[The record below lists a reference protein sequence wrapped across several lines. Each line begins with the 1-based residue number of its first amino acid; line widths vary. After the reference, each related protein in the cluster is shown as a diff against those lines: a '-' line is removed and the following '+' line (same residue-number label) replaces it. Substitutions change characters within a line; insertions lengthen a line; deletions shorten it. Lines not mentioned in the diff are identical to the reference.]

1 MSAKNKEVAYHTL
14 AFICSLTKT
23 LRPKEHMTISQWADR
38 NMVLPEGSNESGR
51 FNTDSVPYQRA
62 IMDAITDPYVTDVAV
77 MASAQVGKTTIV
89 LCGIGYYTDHEPS
102 EQLIVM
108 PTLTLGEKFSKM
120 RLAKLIRDV
129 PVLREK
135 INPAKTRDSDNT
147 IFLKSYPGG
156 HIVVAGANSAASL
169 SSMPIRVVWMDETDR
184 FPESAGGEG
193 NPIKLAEA
201 RSMTYWNKKRI
212 KTSTPTVAGK
222 SKIEEA
228 YNAGS
233 MEEWCVECPC
243 CGTWQPYDFKRVVF
257 DTVSMECINCKEE
270 ISEMDW
276 KGSPHKW
283 IAKHP
288 ERRKSR
294 TFHLSGLISPWMSW
308 QEIIEEFQ
316 QAKRRLE
323 KYHDVNDLKTFIN
336 TKLGECWEETELDEG
351 AVDKEV
357 LMDRAEHYAADI
369 PDGVLL
375 LTASVDVQ
383 DDRFEIEVRGWARD
397 YETWG
402 IYKTELYGDLEKK
415 ETWDELEEYLRTTF
429 YFGDGRELNIAAF
442 AIDTGGH
449 HTNRT
454 YKWIKAMKKKGKRV
468 YGVKGYSQKEGI
480 PLIYKRTKVDI
491 KEKNRNGR
499 EIVVD
504 STTIFILG
512 VDSGKEDITNRL
524 KIEEPGEGYC
534 HFPSNKGRGYDK
546 EYYEG
551 LTSEHKIDKTVRGKT
566 KKVWVKKAGA
576 RNEPL
581 DLFNYNYAACEI
593 LRPVW
598 GELEAKLDRGIN
610 YMKARKRTVRKTR
623 KSQGGIEV

>member
-1 MSAKNKEVAYHTL
+1 
-14 AFICSLTKT
+14 
-23 LRPKEHMTISQWADR
+23 MTISQWADE
-38 NMVLPEGSNESGR
+38 NMVLPEGSNESGK
-51 FNTDSVPYQRA
+51 FNTDNVPYQKA
-62 IMDAITDPYVTDVAV
+62 IMDAITDPYVMDVAV
-77 MASAQVGKTTIV
+77 MSSAQAGKTTII
-89 LCGIGYYTDHEPS
+89 LCGLGYYVDHEPS

-120 RLAKLIRDV
+120 RLAKLIRDI

-135 INPAKTRDSDNT
+135 INPAKSRDSDNT
-147 IFLKSYPGG
+147 IFLKTYPGG

-169 SSMPIRVVWMDETDR
+169 SSMPVRVVWMDETDR

-193 NPIKLAEA
+193 NPINLAEA
-201 RSMTYWNKKRI
+201 RSITYWNKKRI
-212 KTSTPTVAGK
+212 KTSTPTIAGK
-222 SKIEEA
+222 SKIEDA
-228 YNAGS
+228 YNNGS

-257 DTVSMECINCKEE
+257 NTVSMRCINCGEE
-270 ISEMDW
+270 ISEADW

-288 ERRKSR
+288 ERKKYRS
-294 TFHLSGLISPWMSW
+294 FHLSGLASPWMTW
-308 QEIIEEFQ
+308 QELIEEFQ
-316 QAKRRLE
+316 KAQRKLE

-351 AVDKEV
+351 AVSDEA
-357 LMDRAEHYAADI
+357 LAERAEYYAADI

-383 DDRFEIEVRGWARD
+383 DNRFEIEVRGWARD

-402 IYKTELYGDLEKK
+402 IYKTELYGDLERKK
-415 ETWDELEEYLRTTF
+415 IWDELEEYLKTTF
-429 YFGDGRELNIAAF
+429 YFEDGRGLNIAAF

-468 YGVKGYSQKEGI
+468 YGVKGYAQKEGI

-491 KEKNRNGR
+491 KEKDRNGQ
-499 EIVVD
+499 EVVVD
-504 STTIFILG
+504 STTIIILG

-534 HFPSNKGRGYDK
+534 HFPANKGRGYDK

-551 LTSEHKIDKTVRGKT
+551 LTSEHKIEKVVRGMRKT
-566 KKVWVKKAGA
+566 AWVKKAGA

-581 DLFNYNYAACEI
+581 DLFNYNYAVCEL

-598 GELEAKLDRGIN
+598 GELETKLNRGIN
-610 YMKARKRTVRKTR
+610 YMKVKKRAARKTR
-623 KSQGGIEV
+623 KSQNGIEV